1 MNRIVSQ
8 GAAQMNHSIS
18 VIGLGSVGGAVCR
31 NLLKQN
37 YKLVNVFDAY
47 KDNVSFGEGVN
58 VCSNV
63 EDAVRGS
70 DIVITALPKPENIKE
85 LVVNQRM
92 FECMNRSS
100 IWIDHST
107 TDYFQTL
114 DFAKEAKEQYDISTL
129 ECPLTGGVT
138 LLKQGQM
145 TMFVGGERDKFD
157 ECKPYLECSSNNL
170 MYLGEI
176 GTAS

>member
-1 MNRIVSQ
+1 
-8 GAAQMNHSIS
+8 MNHSIS
-18 VIGLGSVGGAVCR
+18 VIGLGSVGNAVCK

-37 YKLVNVFDAY
+37 HKLVNVYDAY
-47 KDNVSFGEGVN
+47 KDNINFGDNVN
-58 VCSNV
+58 VCTNV
-63 EDAVRGS
+63 QDAVQNS

-85 LVVNQRM
+85 LVVNQKM
-92 FECMNRSS
+92 FEFMNRSS

-114 DFAKEAKEQYDISTL
+114 DFAKEAKDSYDISTL

-145 TMFVGGERDKFD
+145 TMFVGGERDKFE
-157 ECKPYLECSSNNL
+157 ECKPYLECSSNNIL
-170 MYLGEI
+170 YLGDI

>member
-1 MNRIVSQ
+1 
-8 GAAQMNHSIS
+8 MNHSIS
-18 VIGLGSVGGAVCR
+18 VIGLGSVGNAVCK

-37 YKLVNVFDAY
+37 YKLVNVYDAY
-47 KDNVSFGEGVN
+47 KDNISFGEGVN

-63 EDAVRGS
+63 QDAVRDS
-70 DIVITALPKPENIKE
+70 NIVITALPKPENIKE
-85 LVVNQRM
+85 LVVTQKM
-92 FECMNRSS
+92 FEFMNRSS

-114 DFAKEAKEQYDISTL
+114 DFAK
-129 ECPLTGGVT
+129 VT

-145 TMFVGGERDKFD
+145 TMFVGGERDKFE
-157 ECKPYLECSSNNL
+157 ECKPYLECSSNNIL
-170 MYLGEI
+170 YLGEI